1 MLNGEVSN
9 PAFFEQIEAHSAVDR
24 RRLEQTPAVARC
36 LAGQIEMQTYQ
47 AFLVEAYHHVK
58 HTVPLLMACGSRLPQ
73 RLEWLREA
81 IVHYIE
87 EEVGHQ
93 EWILNDLQLLGID
106 KEQVRRGKPS
116 IATELMVSYA
126 YDSIARGNPVS
137 LFGMVY
143 TLEKTSS
150 TIATYAA
157 QQIATALDLP
167 SAAMSYMI
175 SHGSLDIAHM
185 QHFEKLM
192 NRLEDAADRAAVLH
206 AVAVF
211 YPLYT
216 RIFEELPISALN
228 QVNQSYR
235 HYAAGANQ

>member
-1 MLNGEVSN
+1 MLNL
-9 PAFFEQIEAHSAVDR
+9 PASGQTFFERIELDSAAAR
-24 RRLEQTPAVARC
+24 ARLEQTPAGARC
-36 LAGQIEMQTYQ
+36 LAGEVEMQTYQ

-58 HTVPLLMACGSRLPQ
+58 HTVPLLMACGARLPE

-93 EWILNDLQLLGID
+93 EWILNDLQQLGVD
-106 KEQVRRGKPS
+106 KELVRQGKPAL
-116 IATELMVSYA
+116 ATELMVSYA
-126 YDSIARGNPVS
+126 YDSVARRNPVS

-157 QQIATALDLP
+157 GQIASALELP
-167 SAAMSYMI
+167 ASGMSYLV
-175 SHGSLDIAHM
+175 SHGSLDVEHM
-185 QHFEKLM
+185 QDFEALM
-192 NRLEDAADRAAVLH
+192 NRLGNRGDRAAVLH
-206 AVAVF
+206 AVGVF

-216 RIFEELPISALN
+216 RIFEALPVSN
-228 QVNQSYR
+228 QNTEAQS
-235 HYAAGANQ
+235 HAA